1 MEIAK
6 VLIDPKLMT
15 KLDLSI
21 HPEKGK
27 KRKSTFSI
35 QISVPKNCAVLM
47 GFLCQL
53 EYSKHSK
60 NKIEFA
66 CNKALIF
73 GFIFFNSPFLC

>member
-27 KRKSTFSI
+27 KSTFSI
-35 QISVPKNCAVLM
+35 QISVPKKLCCLD
-47 GFLCQL
+47 GFFL
-53 EYSKHSK
+53 SIS
-60 NKIEFA
+60 IF
-66 CNKALIF
+66 KALKKTKLNLLVIK
-73 GFIFFNSPFLC
+73 P

>member
-27 KRKSTFSI
+27 KSKSTFSI
-35 QISVPKNCAVLM
+35 QISVPKKLCCLD
-47 GFLCQL
+47 GFFL
-53 EYSKHSK
+53 SIS
-60 NKIEFA
+60 IF
-66 CNKALIF
+66 KALKKTKLNLLVIK
-73 GFIFFNSPFLC
+73 P